1 MTLSLFPNRKEA
13 DMIRT
18 FAILP
23 AVGLLFAGASSA
35 RAQDILPKHITPRAQ
50 AAIKKGLELL
60 AKTHS
65 ENGSFSSG
73 RDGQAYPVAM
83 TALAG
88 MAFLANGNTPSR
100 GPYADHVAKI
110 VEFLTS
116 NVQPSGLITGPSQEQ
131 GYSMYGHG
139 FSLMFLSSCYG
150 METNDRMRERMKKII
165 NNGIHLTAS
174 ASSNGGWCYTPGNGD
189 EGSVTVT
196 QIQGLR
202 AASNAGFTVPKGAI
216 EGGVRYLE
224 MCKSP
229 DGGICY
235 SLGQAGTE
243 AHLPISAA
251 AIATLYNAGQYDSKL
266 AESCLDYVKKQFDLR
281 KNSFEKGGNY
291 GHAYYTHLYA
301 AQAFYQ
307 AGDKYWDDYFPGVRD
322 QLITMQGPD
331 GSWPGDGIGQ
341 TFGTSIALVIL
352 QLPYKYLPIYQRPM

>member
-1 MTLSLFPNRKEA
+1 VSKTIRPSALLLTLACVLA
-13 DMIRT
+13 
-18 FAILP
+18 FAS
-23 AVGLLFAGASSA
+23 FA
-35 RAQDILPKHITPRAQ
+35 RAQDILPKHITPQAQ
-50 AAIKKGLELL
+50 AAIKKGLDFL

-65 ENGSFSSG
+65 QNGSFSMG
-73 RDGQAYPVAM
+73 QDGQAYPVAM
-83 TALAG
+83 TSLAG

-100 GPYADHVAKI
+100 GPYAEHVAKI
-110 VEFLTS
+110 VEYLTS
-116 NVQPSGLITGPSQEQ
+116 NIQENGLITGPSQEQ

-139 FSLMFLSSCYG
+139 FALMFLSSCYG

-165 NNGIHLTAS
+165 DGGIKLTAS

-216 EGGVRYLE
+216 EGGVHYLE

-235 SLGQAGTE
+235 SLSQTGSE

-266 AESCLDYVKKQFDLR
+266 ADSCLTYVKKQFDM
-281 KNSFEKGGNY
+281 KKDSFDKGGNY
-291 GHAYYTHLYA
+291 GHTYYTHLYA
-301 AQAFYQ
+301 SQAFYQ
-307 AGDKYWDDYFPGVRD
+307 AGDQYWDDYFPGARD
-322 QLITMQGPD
+322 QLIKLQAQD
-331 GSWPGDGIGQ
+331 GSWPGDGVGQ

-352 QLPYKYLPIYQRPM
+352 QLPYKYLPIYQR

>member
-1 MTLSLFPNRKEA
+1 M
-13 DMIRT
+13 
-18 FAILP
+18 
-23 AVGLLFAGASSA
+23 
-35 RAQDILPKHITPRAQ
+35 AQDILPKHITPQAQ
-50 AAIKKGLELL
+50 IAIKKGLEFL

-65 ENGSFSSG
+65 DDGSFSANQ
-73 RDGQAYPVAM
+73 DGQAYPVAM

-110 VEFLTS
+110 VEYLTN
-116 NVQPSGLITGPSQEQ
+116 NVQTGGLITGPTQEQ

-165 NNGIHLTAS
+165 NNGIRLTAG
-174 ASSNGGWCYTPGNGD
+174 ASSNGGWCYTPGSGD

-202 AASNAGFTVPKGAI
+202 AASNAGFTVPKGVI
-216 EGGVRYLE
+216 EGGVHYLE
-224 MCKSP
+224 MCQAP
-229 DGGICY
+229 EGGICY
-235 SLGQAGTE
+235 SLSSVGSG

-266 AESCLDYVKKQFDLR
+266 ADSCLAYVSKQFDLR
-281 KNSFEKGGNY
+281 KDSFQKDY

-307 AGDKYWDDYFPGVRD
+307 AGDKYWDNYFPGARD
-322 QLITMQGPD
+322 QLIKLQSGD
-331 GSWPGDGIGQ
+331 GSWPGDGVGQ
-341 TFGTSIALVIL
+341 TYGTSIALVIL
-352 QLPYKYLPIYQRPM
+352 QLPYKYLPIYQR